1 MNQINEITDNI
12 ETAADKLEQIT
23 SPNFWSK
30 FDFSDFAMSIL
41 ITAIILVVG
50 YLIIRYVLKLVRHM
64 LQKNEALKSGVNYI
78 EAVVKFVLYFLLITI
93 AANTLGIQ
101 TNSLVALVASLGLAL
116 SLALKD
122 SLTNLASGIMIILNK
137 PMEIGDKVYIE
148 GINDLLEVVDI
159 RLFNTFFITWRN
171 VVISLPNDKI
181 IRSKIE
187 NLSKKEYIYTDIKI
201 VLEFKTDLSKA
212 KEIIRDCLNSNEKV
226 LKTPEPVI
234 GVINYNDNGME
245 LLVSFPAF
253 LNDSFSARREL
264 LETIF
269 NALNENGIYI
279 PFNQSEVRILKDE

>member
-1 MNQINEITDNI
+1 MNQINETTDNI

-148 GINDLLEVVDI
+148 GINDLLEVVDT

-269 NALNENGIYI
+269 NALYENGIYI

>member
-1 MNQINEITDNI
+1 MNQINETTDNI

-269 NALNENGIYI
+269 NALYENGIYI

>member
-12 ETAADKLEQIT
+12 ETATDKLEQIT

-41 ITAIILVVG
+41 ITAIILIVG

-78 EAVVKFVLYFLLITI
+78 EAVLKFVLYFLLITI

-137 PMEIGDKVYIE
+137 PMQAGDKVYIE
-148 GINDLLEVVDI
+148 GIDDLMEVVDI
-159 RLFNTFFITWRN
+159 RLFNTFFTTWRN

-181 IRSKIE
+181 IRSKIV

-212 KEIIRDCLNSNEKV
+212 KEIVRDCLNSNEKV
-226 LKTPEPVI
+226 LKTPDPVI
-234 GVINYNDNGME
+234 GVINYNDNGIE

-264 LETIF
+264 MEAIF
-269 NALNENGIYI
+269 NALSENGINI
-279 PFNQSEVRILKDE
+279 PFTQREIRILKDE